1 MVAGLSLAVA
11 GTNAPL
17 GPDGPVDRWLIS
29 LRGHLNGPASAI
41 GSLSH
46 PARFAVLLVLLLVGC
61 ALLRTGRAA
70 LALLISLAATEVAV
84 EILKR
89 AVDRH
94 EAIFTQTFPSGH
106 TAVATVIATVAVLAC
121 RPGGAAG
128 VTVSPTAFRVVAWI
142 AALLVVVVA
151 ASVIIIQDHYLTDTL
166 AAVPLGLA
174 VTLLVARALD
184 ALAISGLLS
193 PLRKRPLG

>member
-1 MVAGLSLAVA
+1 MAGLSVAVA

-29 LRGHLNGPASAI
+29 LRGRLNGPASAV

-46 PARFAVLLVLLLVGC
+46 PARFAVLLALLLVGC
-61 ALLRTGRAA
+61 ALLRSGRAA
-70 LALLISLAATEVAV
+70 LALLISLAATEAGV

-89 AVDRH
+89 VVDRH
-94 EAIFTQTFPSGH
+94 EAVFAHTFPSGH

-121 RPGGAAG
+121 RPGGPAR
-128 VTVSPTAFRVVAWI
+128 VTISPTAFRVVTVV
-142 AALLVVVVA
+142 AALVVVVVA
-151 ASVIIIQDHYLTDTL
+151 ASVIIIQDHYFTDTVAGAAL
-166 AAVPLGLA
+166 AFA
-174 VTLLVARALD
+174 VTLVVARVLD
-184 ALAISGLLS
+184 VPAVSGLLS